1 MKSQSAY
8 TSSDTKDRLGDK
20 LRQAGKAREDQW
32 PAQRDR
38 ELQKAMKLKQSE
50 QGNTPGEVEPKAAR
64 VFSRILCPVDFG
76 ESSLRALELAA
87 ALAVHHRAKLY
98 ALYVARSAAD
108 QWRQMPE
115 NGGENTLT
123 TSAMLHEVAAK
134 HLAGVRYEC
143 LATVGEPAN
152 KIVAFA
158 RGIEA
163 DLIVIGTPLR
173 STLSRLLLGSVTKAV
188 LEKSSCPVLVTLSNG
203 QSMLEAVTIPPQT
216 REPTRKD

>member
-1 MKSQSAY
+1 MKSQSVY
-8 TSSDTKDRLGDK
+8 TSSDTKERLGDK

-32 PAQRDR
+32 AAQRDR
-38 ELQKAMKLKQSE
+38 ELLEAMKLKQS
-50 QGNTPGEVEPKAAR
+50 PGEVEPKAAR
-64 VFSRILCPVDFG
+64 VFSRILCPIDFG

-87 ALAVHHRAKLY
+87 TLAVHHGAKLY
-98 ALYVARSAAD
+98 ALYVARAAAD
-108 QWRQMPE
+108 QRRQMPE

-143 LATVGEPAN
+143 LVTVGEPAD

-158 RGIEA
+158 QRIGA
-163 DLIVIGTPLR
+163 GLIVIGTPLR

-188 LEKSSCPVLVTLSNG
+188 LEKSSCTVLVTLSNG
-203 QSMLEAVTIPPQT
+203 QLMLEAVTVQPQT